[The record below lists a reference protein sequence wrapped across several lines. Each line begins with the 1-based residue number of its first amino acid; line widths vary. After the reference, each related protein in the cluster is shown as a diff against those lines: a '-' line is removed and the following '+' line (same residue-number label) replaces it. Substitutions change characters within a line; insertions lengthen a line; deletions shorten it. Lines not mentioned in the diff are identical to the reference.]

1 MSIPLLIAN
10 LLTVLAFFAHT
21 FVGDQEIHLLIG
33 QEGEVS
39 RQYRS
44 TWTMARCGWHWVSL
58 DLLIASVLM
67 AMINF
72 SEILPEEGAITLLL
86 AIVFSAYGL
95 IWVITVLVS
104 PSFSRRFFLLGQWLL
119 LLVIGGLLF
128 LAI

>member
-10 LLTVLAFFAHT
+10 LLTFLAFLAHT
-21 FVGDQEIHLLIG
+21 FVGDQEIHLLIDQNDG
-33 QEGEVS
+33 PT

-67 AMINF
+67 AVINF
-72 SEILPEEGAITLLL
+72 SDLLPEEGAITLLL

-95 IWVITVLVS
+95 IWMVTILIS
-104 PSFSRRFFLLGQWLL
+104 PTFSRRFFLLGQWLL